1 MIVPAPTI
9 SLCMIVKNEA
19 SVIRRCLYSVR
30 PIITHWVVVDTGSTD
45 GTQDII
51 RAHMH
56 DIPGELHERPWRDF
70 AHNRSEA
77 LALARDKAQF
87 SLVIDADDA
96 LELPDGFQLPQLEAD
111 SYLVEIRDPPVLYWR
126 KQLVNNR
133 LHWFYRGVLHE
144 FMTST
149 EPHSTGVLP
158 IGMRRN
164 HDGARRKDPS
174 WFQKDVELLER
185 TLETEPDPYLRSR
198 YTFYLAQ
205 SYRDSRVPA
214 KALTHYLARS
224 KLGGWQEEVFVSLYQ
239 SARLM
244 EELGYAQQDVLQTY
258 QAAIDSHPAR
268 IEARHGA
275 ARYCRLKGLNAQ
287 GYDFAKGGLGSQLPE
302 DALFAEPWIYDYGLS
317 DEFAVNAYWVRRH
330 DDALG
335 ECLRLLSGGKLPAAE
350 HARVTA
356 NAKASWE
363 VLAKSHVPSRLGSAG
378 ATDFL
383 QQHALAP
390 ARRLRTRL
398 VSPPRVLLAILAKQ
412 KEPVLPLYLQC
423 IEDLD
428 YPKSEIVLYIRTN
441 NNTDNTEAV
450 LRDWVARVGH
460 LYAGVEFEA
469 SDVEVPVQ
477 NFGVHE
483 WNTARFAV
491 LAEIRNASLRR
502 TVQRDCAFYFV
513 SDVDNFVRPETLRE
527 LVALNLPIASP
538 FLRSLAR
545 ERFYS
550 NYHAEV
556 DQNGYYVEVDQY
568 HWILNRHMRGVI
580 EVPVVHCTYLVRA
593 DVIGEL
599 TYADGTTRHEYV
611 IFSDS
616 ARRAAIPQYIDN
628 RQVYGY
634 ISFAEG
640 DAGYVSGGTDM
651 ARRLLGVVHLTR

>member
-1 MIVPAPTI
+1 MTGTTPTI
-9 SLCMIVKNEA
+9 CLCMIVKNEA
-19 SVIRRCLYSVR
+19 GVIRRCLDSVR
-30 PIITHWVVVDTGSTD
+30 PLISHWVIVDTGSSD

-51 RAHMH
+51 RAHLH
-56 DIPGELHERPWRDF
+56 DVPGELHERPWQDF

-96 LELPDGFQLPQLEAD
+96 LELPPGFQLPELEAD

-149 EPHSTGVLP
+149 EPHSTGILP

-174 WFQKDVELLER
+174 WFEKDVALLAR
-185 TLETEPDPYLRSR
+185 TLETETDPYLRSR

-205 SYRDSRVPA
+205 SYRDSRKPA
-214 KALTHYLARS
+214 QALTHYQARS

-244 EELGYAQQDVLQTY
+244 EELGYPQPEVLAAY
-258 QAAIDSHPAR
+258 QAAIESHPAR

-287 GYDFAKGGLGSQLPE
+287 GYDFAKGGLGRPLPE
-302 DALFAEPWIYDYGLS
+302 DALFAETWIYDYGLA
-317 DEFAVNAYWVRRH
+317 DEYAVNAYWVGRH
-330 DDALG
+330 EEALG
-335 ECLRLLSGGKLPAAE
+335 ECLRLLANGKLPAADQ
-350 HARVTA
+350 ARVSA

-363 VLAKSHVPSRLGSAG
+363 VLAKSLTPARLGSAA
-378 ATDFL
+378 ATDFVD
-383 QQHALAP
+383 QHALTP

-398 VSPPRVLLAILAKQ
+398 AAPPRVLVAILAKQ
-412 KEPVLPLYLQC
+412 KEAVLPLYLQC

-450 LRDWVARVGH
+450 LRDWVAKVGH
-460 LYAGVEFEA
+460 LYAGVDFDA
-469 SDVEVPVQ
+469 ADVAVPVQ

-483 WNTARFAV
+483 WNAARFAV
-491 LAEIRNASLRR
+491 LGEIRNASLRR
-502 TVQRDCAFYFV
+502 TAERGCAFYFV

-527 LVALNLPIASP
+527 LVALDLPIASP

-556 DQNGYYVEVDQY
+556 DQNGYYEEVDQY
-568 HWILNRHMRGVI
+568 HWILKRHMRGVI

-593 DVIGEL
+593 DVVPEL
-599 TYADGTTRHEYV
+599 TYTDGTTRHEYV

-634 ISFAEG
+634 ISFADG
-640 DAGYVSGGTDM
+640 NPGHVPDGGEL
-651 ARRLLGVVHLTR
+651 ARRLLGVVHGTR